1 MKQASQVVLGIK
13 NWPANAEDARDM
25 GSILGWED
33 PLEQGMASHSD
44 ILAQSSTDRGAQRA
58 TGHGVAKL
66 NMTEKLNKNKTE
78 NFMT

>member
-13 NWPANAEDARDM
+13 NWPANAQDARDM

-44 ILAQSSTDRGAQRA
+44 ILAQRVQQTEEPSGLQA
-58 TGHGVAKL
+58 TEL
-66 NMTEKLNKNKTE
+66 QS
-78 NFMT
+78 